1 MSDNDSILDLFPP
14 FLFDND
20 TSPSIYPNSNL
31 TNEGNFENYSLPSD
45 QAVTVINSNIPTII
59 KLDREETPFSTQVD
73 ENEYDQPMAQNEIRL
88 LRNNS
93 NRLVESDFSNL
104 TETYFPTQ
112 VNESNDDR
120 TFESFDYMI
129 NNITGKNVIEIKE
142 KTATSEALKNRTA
155 INDQNYCRR
164 DMQMKSEIEMR
175 HKETKNLNSKLKKV
189 NNVYKAIPKNADASQ
204 ISVEIEAN
212 QNGPFDHIMVKI
224 NFRKQFFVY

>member
-1 MSDNDSILDLFPP
+1 MSDNESILERFPS
-14 FLFDND
+14 FLFDNE
-20 TSPSIYPNSNL
+20 TSLAINPNSNL
-31 TNEGNFENYSLPSD
+31 TKEGNFENYPLLSD

-142 KTATSEALKNRTA
+142 KTATSEGLKNRAA
-155 INDQNYCRR
+155 INAQNYRRR
-164 DMQMKSEIEMR
+164 DKQKKTEIEMLL
-175 HKETKNLNSKLKKV
+175 KEKENLNSKLKRVRDVQLDIFEKL
-189 NNVYKAIPKNADASQ
+189 NVLMIEHDLKK
-204 ISVEIEAN
+204 SV
-212 QNGPFDHIMVKI
+212 FKH
-224 NFRKQFFVY
+224 